1 MQWLLKEQE
10 NAFVLFCSV
19 LFFSRV
25 CVAQEFYV
33 GYCKI
38 ICCISEINT
47 IILTLCLVIQKDKP
61 IMDLE

>member
-1 MQWLLKEQE
+1 MQWLLKEEE

-25 CVAQEFYV
+25 SVAQEFYA
-33 GYCKI
+33 GYSKI
-38 ICCISEINT
+38 IGCISEINM
-47 IILTLCLVIQKDKP
+47 IILALCFVIQKDKP